1 MLHDICSKWTKRSWF
16 WSLQPIW
23 LMFGRHNV
31 NITPDSG
38 VFITIFT
45 TCCTFKK
52 LKSIFGVCFRFN
64 KVAPSFLDFHKH
76 MNFVKLAKI
85 RRLNQM
91 TSIFSTE
98 VTVIKVQKLA
108 QVTTVQINFTA
119 KVFSVF
125 SEFETNNFVQVD
137 SPTVSYNVDST
148 HLEKYNSFNLVLTRI

>member
-1 MLHDICSKWTKRSWF
+1 
-16 WSLQPIW
+16 
-23 LMFGRHNV
+23 
-31 NITPDSG
+31 
-38 VFITIFT
+38 
-45 TCCTFKK
+45 
-52 LKSIFGVCFRFN
+52 
-64 KVAPSFLDFHKH
+64 

-98 VTVIKVQKLA
+98 VTVIKVQKVA
-108 QVTTVQINFTA
+108 QVTTVQMNFTA
-119 KVFSVF
+119 KVFFVF